1 MFSLAFSDINN
12 TVPINSSSGRE
23 STFGRSLMN
32 YVNSYLP
39 YQSYTVIDTI
49 SKLNPKFKSFQD
61 TGSKRTEALA
71 RQSVSSSSEYNELSP
86 TAFFNIDSNF
96 TQYMYANVQADKIA
110 RLRDYRVMA
119 AFSEVAEALDE
130 ICDESVNKD
139 ENNRIVKLEFPNDDL
154 KSEAKSD
161 LTEEFDK
168 IINYFEFEKKGWEYF
183 RNIMVDGELY
193 WENIIHKEREEEGVL
208 GVISVP
214 TELIDP
220 IFGNIQNM
228 LIKGYLLRKPVF
240 DQTNPSKVV
249 DYALVP
255 MDKNQITYVNSG
267 IWNENKTMRIPFIEN
282 ARRAYRQLSLIE
294 DSVVI
299 HRLARAPSRLVF
311 NVDVGTMPAPK
322 AEAYLRKMIQD
333 YWSKRTFDVDQ
344 AGQVNKFNPQSYLDN
359 YWFAKRQGSEG
370 TDVRELQGGPQL
382 NTLPDLDYFLIKL
395 YKSLKVPV
403 NRIAPD
409 SAYGDGMQILR
420 EELKFAK
427 FIMRMQMHFAESLK
441 NTFIVHL
448 KLKKLWKKHDIK
460 ETDFD
465 IKFTPPT
472 NFFEMRE
479 AQKAEIKYTTFNNM
493 TQNESISKT
502 YAQKKYL
509 RWSDQEILANR
520 AFLKKDKEL
529 EFELAQITAMGP
541 NWRQLTAAGGE
552 VVEGQP
558 MAAGGG
564 GAIPTG
570 SGGGGPVGSPAG
582 SMSGGGEEVP
592 PEFGP
597 PPSGASAPT
606 PPPSNEGKPPT
617 PEA

>member
-1 MFSLAFSDINN
+1 MSLNA
-12 TVPINSSSGRE
+12 SSGRE
-23 STFGRSLMN
+23 STFGRSLTN

-49 SKLNPKFKSFQD
+49 SKLNPKFRTFQD
-61 TGSKRTEALA
+61 TGSKRTEALS
-71 RQSVSSSSEYNELSP
+71 RQSISSTSEFNDISP

-96 TQYMYANVQADKIA
+96 TQYMYSNVQADKIS
-110 RLRDYRVMA
+110 RIRDYRVMA

-130 ICDESVNKD
+130 ICDESINKD
-139 ENNRIVKLEFPNDDL
+139 DNGDIVDIEFTNDNM
-154 KSEAKSD
+154 KSEVKAEI
-161 LTEEFDK
+161 TEEFKK
-168 IINYFEFEKKGWEYF
+168 IIGYFEFETKGWEYF
-183 RNIMVDGELY
+183 RHVMIDSEVY
-193 WENIIHKEREEEGVL
+193 WENIIHREREEEGIL
-208 GVISVP
+208 GIVSIP

-220 IFGNIQNM
+220 IFGNVQNM
-228 LIKGYLLRKPVF
+228 MIKGFLLRKPVF
-240 DQTNPSKVV
+240 DKTNPSKIV
-249 DYALVP
+249 DYAMIP

-267 IWNENKTMRIPFIEN
+267 IWNENKTMRVPFIEN

-311 NVDVGTMPAPK
+311 NVDIGTMPAPK

-344 AGQVNKFNPQSYLDN
+344 GGQVNKFNPQSYLDN

-370 TDVRELQGGPQL
+370 TDVKELQGGPQL

-403 NRIAPD
+403 NRISPE
-409 SAYGDGMQILR
+409 SANNDGMQMLR

-427 FIMRMQMHFAESLK
+427 FIMRMQIHFAESIK

-448 KLKKLWKKHDIK
+448 RLKKLWEKHDIK
-460 ETDFD
+460 ETDFQLR
-465 IKFTPPT
+465 FTPPT

-479 AQKAEIKYTTFNNM
+479 AQKSEIKYTTFNNM
-493 TQNESISKT
+493 VQNESISKT

-529 EFELAQITAMGP
+529 EFELAQIQANGP
-541 NWRQLTAAGGE
+541 MWKTGGEAVEGAALAAGAGGAVPTGE
-552 VVEGQP
+552 GAP
-558 MAAGGG
+558 AGGG
-564 GAIPTG
+564 GAAGGAPA
-570 SGGGGPVGSPAG
+570 GGGG
-582 SMSGGGEEVP
+582 GEAP
-592 PEFGP
+592 PSFGP
-597 PPSGASAPT
+597 PPSGGTEAAP
-606 PPPSNEGKPPT
+606 PAAEPAPSE
-617 PEA
+617 

>member
-1 MFSLAFSDINN
+1 MPANA
-12 TVPINSSSGRE
+12 SSGRE

-49 SKLNPKFKSFQD
+49 SKLNPKFKTFQD
-61 TGSKRTEALA
+61 TGSKRTEALS
-71 RQSVSSSSEYNELSP
+71 RQSISSSSEYNDISP

-110 RLRDYRVMA
+110 RIRDYRVMA

-130 ICDESVNKD
+130 ICDESINKN
-139 ENNRIVKLEFPNDDL
+139 ENGDIVTLEFPNENL
-154 KSEAKSD
+154 KTEIKGDIS
-161 LTEEFDK
+161 EEFEK
-168 IINYFEFEKKGWEYF
+168 LMGYFEFEKRGWEYF
-183 RNIMVDGELY
+183 RNVMVDGELY
-193 WENIIHKEREEEGVL
+193 WENIIHKEREEEGIL
-208 GVISVP
+208 GVVSVP

-220 IFGNIQNM
+220 IFGNVQNM

-240 DQTNPSKVV
+240 DKTNPSKIV
-249 DYALVP
+249 DYALIP

-267 IWNENKTMRIPFIEN
+267 IWNENKTIRLPFIEN

-299 HRLARAPSRLVF
+299 HRLARSPARLVF
-311 NVDVGTMPAPK
+311 NVDVGNMPAPK

-370 TDVRELQGGPQL
+370 TDVRELQGSPQL
-382 NTLPDLDYFLIKL
+382 NSLPDLDYFLIKL

-403 NRIAPD
+403 NRI
-409 SAYGDGMQILR
+409 SAEAGYNDGMQMLR

-427 FIMRMQMHFAESLK
+427 FIMRMQMQFSESLK

-448 KLKKLWKKHDIK
+448 KLKNLWKKYDLK
-460 ETDFD
+460 ETDFELR
-465 IKFTPPT
+465 FTPPT

-493 TQNESISKT
+493 VQNESISKT

-529 EFELAQITAMGP
+529 EFELAQIQANGP
-541 NWRQLTAAGGE
+541 MWKTGGEAVEGAALAAGS
-552 VVEGQP
+552 
-558 MAAGGG
+558 G

-570 SGGGGPVGSPAG
+570 DAAAAAPPAE
-582 SMSGGGEEVP
+582 GGGEAP
-592 PEFGP
+592 PAFGP
-597 PPSGASAPT
+597 PPAGGGGGATT
-606 PPPSNEGKPPT
+606 PPPAAGAPP
-617 PEA
+617 PSGEATA

>member
-1 MFSLAFSDINN
+1 
-12 TVPINSSSGRE
+12 
-23 STFGRSLMN
+23 MN

>member
-1 MFSLAFSDINN
+1 MPENA
-12 TVPINSSSGRE
+12 SSGRE

-49 SKLNPKFKSFQD
+49 SKLNPKFKTFQD
-61 TGSKRTEALA
+61 TGSRRTEALSK
-71 RQSVSSSSEYNELSP
+71 QSISSSSEYNDLSP
-86 TAFFNIDSNF
+86 SAFFNIDSNF
-96 TQYMYANVQADKIA
+96 SQYMYANIQADKIS
-110 RLRDYRVMA
+110 RIRDYRVMA
-119 AFSEVAEALDE
+119 AFSEVSEALDE
-130 ICDESVNKD
+130 ICDEAINKD
-139 ENNRIVKLEFPNDDL
+139 DNNKILHLEFKNEKI
-154 KSEAKSD
+154 KSEYRTEI
-161 LTEEFDK
+161 TEEFDK
-168 IINYFEFEKKGWEYF
+168 IVGYFEFEKKGWEYV
-183 RNIMVDGELY
+183 RSVLVDGELY

-208 GVISVP
+208 GVVSIP
-214 TELIDP
+214 TELVDP
-220 IFGNIQNM
+220 IFGNVQNLM
-228 LIKGYLLRKPVF
+228 VKGYLLRKPVF
-240 DQTNPSKVV
+240 DKNNPSKVL
-249 DYALVP
+249 DYALIP

-299 HRLARAPSRLVF
+299 HRLARSPSRLVF

-322 AEAYLRKMIQD
+322 AESYLRKMIQD

-344 AGQVNKFNPQSYLDN
+344 NGQVNKFNPQSYLDN

-370 TDVRELQGGPQL
+370 TDVKELQGGPQL
-382 NTLPDLDYFLIKL
+382 NNLPDLDYFLMKL

-403 NRIAPD
+403 NRISPE
-409 SAYGDGMQILR
+409 STHNDGMQILR
-420 EELKFAK
+420 EELKFAN
-427 FIMRMQMHFAESLK
+427 FLRRLQTHFSESIK

-448 KLKKLWKKHDIK
+448 RLKGLWDKFEIK

-465 IKFTPPT
+465 LYFTPPV

-509 RWSDQEILANR
+509 KWSDQEILANR

-529 EFELAQITAMGP
+529 EFELAQISANGS
-541 NWRQLTAAGGE
+541 NWRAVAAGDM
-552 VVEGQP
+552 VEGQP
-558 MAAGGG
+558 LASGGG
-564 GAIPTG
+564 GAVPSG
-570 SGGGGPVGSPAG
+570 EGGGAPVPEA
-582 SMSGGGEEVP
+582 GGGETP

-597 PPSGASAPT
+597 PPSGGESPAPAAENI
-606 PPPSNEGKPPT
+606 PPAEAPSE
-617 PEA
+617 

>member
-1 MFSLAFSDINN
+1 
-12 TVPINSSSGRE
+12 VPANASSGRE

-49 SKLNPKFKSFQD
+49 SKLNPKFKTFQD
-61 TGSKRTEALA
+61 TGSKRVEALS
-71 RQSVSSSSEYNELSP
+71 RQSISSSSEYNDISP
-86 TAFFNIDSNF
+86 SAFFNIDSNF
-96 TQYMYANVQADKIA
+96 SQYMYANVQADKIS
-110 RLRDYRVMA
+110 RIRDYRVMA

-130 ICDESVNKD
+130 ICDETMNKD
-139 ENNRIVKLEFPNDDL
+139 QNGDMVHIEFRKENFSTEATKEIKDEFH
-154 KSEAKSD
+154 
-161 LTEEFDK
+161 K
-168 IINYFEFEKKGWEYF
+168 ILNYFEFERKGWEYV
-183 RNIMVDGELY
+183 RSILVDGEIY
-193 WENIIHKEREEEGVL
+193 WENIIHKEREEEGIL
-208 GVISVP
+208 GIVSVP

-220 IFGNIQNM
+220 IFGNVQNM

-240 DQTNPSKVV
+240 DKANPSKIV
-249 DYALVP
+249 DYALIP

-294 DSVVI
+294 DSIVI
-299 HRLARAPSRLVF
+299 YRLARAPERLVF

-344 AGQVNKFNPQSYLDN
+344 GGQVNKFNPQSYLDN

-370 TDVRELQGGPQL
+370 TDVKSLPAGQAL
-382 NTLPDLDYFLIKL
+382 NSLPDLDYFLIKL
-395 YKSLKVPV
+395 YKALKVPV
-403 NRIAPD
+403 NRISPE
-409 SAYGDGMQILR
+409 SAYNDGMSILR
-420 EELKFAK
+420 EELKFAN
-427 FIMRMQMHFAESLK
+427 FIRRLQAQFSESIK

-448 KLKKLWKKHDIK
+448 RLKGIWDKYDVK

-465 IKFTPPT
+465 LEFTPPL
-472 NFFEMRE
+472 NFYEMRE

-509 RWSDQEILANR
+509 KWDDQEILANR

-529 EFELAQITAMGP
+529 EFELAQIQANGP
-541 NWRQLTAAGGE
+541 NWRAIASGSQEMA
-552 VVEGQP
+552 EGQP
-558 MAAGGG
+558 LAAGGG
-564 GAIPTG
+564 GAVPTG
-570 SGGGGPVGSPAG
+570 EGGAPPAAGGEAPPPAAGGGGGS
-582 SMSGGGEEVP
+582 EVP
-592 PEFGP
+592 PAFGP
-597 PPSGASAPT
+597 PPSGGGAEGGAAPAES
-606 PPPSNEGKPPT
+606 PAE
-617 PEA
+617 

>member
-1 MFSLAFSDINN
+1 LFSLAFSDINN
-12 TVPINSSSGRE
+12 TVPTNSSSGRE

-71 RQSVSSSSEYNELSP
+71 RQSISSSSEYNELSP

-139 ENNRIVKLEFPNDDL
+139 ENNKIVKLEFPNEDL
-154 KSEAKSD
+154 KSDAKSD

-183 RNIMVDGELY
+183 RNVMVDGELY

-208 GVISVP
+208 GVVSVP

-228 LIKGYLLRKPVF
+228 LIKGFLLRKPVF

-322 AEAYLRKMIQD
+322 AESYLRKMIQD

-448 KLKKLWKKHDIK
+448 KLKKLWSKYDVK

-541 NWRQLTAAGGE
+541 NWRQLTTAGGE

-558 MAAGGG
+558 MAAGSG

-570 SGGGGPVGSPAG
+570 SGGGAPAG
-582 SMSGGGEEVP
+582 SPIGGAGGGAEEAP
-592 PEFGP
+592 PDFGP

-606 PPPSNEGKPPT
+606 PPPSNEGKAPT

>member
-1 MFSLAFSDINN
+1 
-12 TVPINSSSGRE
+12 VPANASSGRE

-39 YQSYTVIDTI
+39 YQSYTVIDTLN
-49 SKLNPKFKSFQD
+49 KLNPKFKSFQD
-61 TGSKRTEALA
+61 TGSKRTEALS
-71 RQSVSSSSEYNELSP
+71 RQSISSSSEYNDLSP

-130 ICDESVNKD
+130 ICDEAINKND
-139 ENNRIVKLEFPNDDL
+139 NGNIATIEFANEDM
-154 KSEAKSD
+154 KSEVKEI

-168 IINYFEFEKKGWEYF
+168 LINYFEFERKGWEYF
-183 RNIMVDGELY
+183 RSVLVDGELY
-193 WENIIHKEREEEGVL
+193 WENIIHKEREEEGIL
-208 GVISVP
+208 GVVSVP

-220 IFGNIQNM
+220 IFGNVQNM

-240 DQTNPSKVV
+240 DPTNPQKVV
-249 DYALVP
+249 DYALIP
-255 MDKNQITYVNSG
+255 MDKNQVTYVNSG
-267 IWNENKTMRIPFIEN
+267 IWNENKTMRLPFIEN

-294 DSVVI
+294 DSIVI
-299 HRLARAPSRLVF
+299 YRLARAPERLVF

-359 YWFAKRQGSEG
+359 YWFAKRQGSDG
-370 TDVRELQGGPQL
+370 TTVQQIPGGQAL
-382 NTLPDLDYFLIKL
+382 NNLPDLDYFLMKL
-395 YKSLKVPV
+395 YKALKVPV
-403 NRIAPD
+403 NRISPD
-409 SAYGDGMQILR
+409 STYNDGMQILR

-427 FIMRMQMHFAESLK
+427 FIMRMQAQFSESLK
-441 NTFIVHL
+441 NTFIVHT
-448 KLKKLWKKHDIK
+448 KLKKLWKKYDLT

-465 IKFTPPT
+465 IKFVPPT

-493 TQNESISKT
+493 VQNESISKS
-502 YAQKKYL
+502 YAQKKFL
-509 RWSDQEILANR
+509 KWSDQEILANR

-529 EFELAQITAMGP
+529 EFELAQIQANGP
-541 NWRQLTAAGGE
+541 NWRQGIGGE
-552 VVEGQP
+552 TVGGQP
-558 MAAGGG
+558 MASGGG
-564 GAIPTG
+564 GALPTG
-570 SGGGGPVGSPAG
+570 EGGAPPAG
-582 SMSGGGEEVP
+582 APTPEGGAEAP
-592 PEFGP
+592 PAFGP
-597 PPSGASAPT
+597 PPTGGGTPPPTTTPPPT
-606 PPPSNEGKPPT
+606 PPAGE
-617 PEA
+617 

>member
-1 MFSLAFSDINN
+1 
-12 TVPINSSSGRE
+12 VPANASSGRD

-49 SKLNPKFKSFQD
+49 SKLNPKFKTFQD
-61 TGSKRTEALA
+61 TGSKRTEALS
-71 RQSVSSSSEYNELSP
+71 RQSISSSSEYNDISP
-86 TAFFNIDSNF
+86 SAFFNIDSNF
-96 TQYMYANVQADKIA
+96 SQYMYANVQADKIS
-110 RLRDYRVMA
+110 RIRDYRVMA

-130 ICDESVNKD
+130 ICDEAINKD
-139 ENNRIVKLEFPNDDL
+139 QNGDIVHIEYRKEGFS
-154 KSEAKSD
+154 SEAEKEIKD
-161 LTEEFDK
+161 EFK
-168 IINYFEFEKKGWEYF
+168 KVVNYFEFERKGWEYV
-183 RNIMVDGELY
+183 RSILVDGEIY
-193 WENIIHKEREEEGVL
+193 WENVIHKEREDAGVL
-208 GVISVP
+208 GVVSVP

-220 IFGNIQNM
+220 IFGNVQNM

-240 DQTNPSKVV
+240 DKANPSKIV
-249 DYALVP
+249 DYALIP

-294 DSVVI
+294 DSIVI
-299 HRLARAPSRLVF
+299 YRLARAPERLVF

-344 AGQVNKFNPQSYLDN
+344 GGQVNKFNPQSYLDN

-370 TDVRELQGGPQL
+370 TDVRSLPAGQAL
-382 NTLPDLDYFLIKL
+382 NSLPDLDYFLIKL

-403 NRIAPD
+403 NRISPE
-409 SAYGDGMQILR
+409 SAYNDGMSILR
-420 EELKFAK
+420 EELKFAN
-427 FIMRMQMHFAESLK
+427 FIRRIQAQFSESIK

-448 KLKKLWKKHDIK
+448 KLKGLWEKYDLK

-465 IKFTPPT
+465 LEFTPPL
-472 NFFEMRE
+472 NFYEMRE

-509 RWSDQEILANR
+509 KWDDQEILANR

-529 EFELAQITAMGP
+529 EFELAQIQANGP
-541 NWRQLTAAGGE
+541 NWRAIASGSE
-552 VVEGQP
+552 EMAEGQP
-558 MAAGGG
+558 LASGSGGAVPTGEGGAPPAGGG
-564 GAIPTG
+564 VP
-570 SGGGGPVGSPAG
+570 PPAG
-582 SMSGGGEEVP
+582 GSEGSEVP
-592 PEFGP
+592 PAFGP
-597 PPSGASAPT
+597 PPTTGGGEGEA
-606 PPPSNEGKPPT
+606 PPSEPPK
-617 PEA
+617 E

>member
-1 MFSLAFSDINN
+1 MPANA
-12 TVPINSSSGRE
+12 SSGRD

-49 SKLNPKFKSFQD
+49 SKLNPKFKTFQD
-61 TGSKRTEALA
+61 TGSKRTEALS
-71 RQSVSSSSEYNELSP
+71 RQSISSSSEYNDISP
-86 TAFFNIDSNF
+86 SAFFNIDSNF
-96 TQYMYANVQADKIA
+96 SQYMYANVQADKIS
-110 RLRDYRVMA
+110 RIRDYRVMA

-130 ICDESVNKD
+130 ICDEAINKD
-139 ENNRIVKLEFPNDDL
+139 QNGDIVHIEYRKEGFS
-154 KSEAKSD
+154 SEAEKEIKD
-161 LTEEFDK
+161 EFK
-168 IINYFEFEKKGWEYF
+168 KVVNYFEFERKGWEYV
-183 RNIMVDGELY
+183 RSILVDGEIY
-193 WENIIHKEREEEGVL
+193 WENVIHKEREDAGVL
-208 GVISVP
+208 GVVSVP

-220 IFGNIQNM
+220 IFGNVQNM

-240 DQTNPSKVV
+240 DKANPSKIV
-249 DYALVP
+249 DYALIP

-294 DSVVI
+294 DSIVI
-299 HRLARAPSRLVF
+299 YRLARAPERLVF

-344 AGQVNKFNPQSYLDN
+344 GGQVNKFNPQSYLDN

-370 TDVRELQGGPQL
+370 TDVRSLPAGQAL
-382 NTLPDLDYFLIKL
+382 NSLPDLDYFLIKL

-403 NRIAPD
+403 NRISPE
-409 SAYGDGMQILR
+409 SAYNDGMSILR
-420 EELKFAK
+420 EELKFAN
-427 FIMRMQMHFAESLK
+427 FIRRIQAQFSESIK

-448 KLKKLWKKHDIK
+448 KLKGLWEKYDLK

-465 IKFTPPT
+465 LEFTPPL
-472 NFFEMRE
+472 NFYEMRE

-509 RWSDQEILANR
+509 KWDDQEILANR

-529 EFELAQITAMGP
+529 EFELAQIQANGP
-541 NWRQLTAAGGE
+541 NWRAIASGSE
-552 VVEGQP
+552 EMAEGQP
-558 MAAGGG
+558 LASGSGGAVPTGEGGAPPAGGG
-564 GAIPTG
+564 VP
-570 SGGGGPVGSPAG
+570 PPAG
-582 SMSGGGEEVP
+582 GSEGSEVP
-592 PEFGP
+592 PAFGP
-597 PPSGASAPT
+597 PPTTGGGEGEA
-606 PPPSNEGKPPT
+606 PPSEPPK
-617 PEA
+617 E

>member
-1 MFSLAFSDINN
+1 MFLFSFNHINN
-12 TVPINSSSGRE
+12 NVPTNASTGRE

-49 SKLNPKFKSFQD
+49 SKLNPKFKTFQD
-61 TGSKRTEALA
+61 TGSRRTEALS
-71 RQSVSSSSEYNELSP
+71 RQSISSSSEYNDLSP
-86 TAFFNIDSNF
+86 SAFFNIDSNF
-96 TQYMYANVQADKIA
+96 SQYMYANVQADKIA
-110 RLRDYRVMA
+110 RIRDYRVMA
-119 AFSEVAEALDE
+119 AFSEVSEALDE
-130 ICDESVNKD
+130 ICDEAINKD
-139 ENNRIVKLEFPNDDL
+139 ENNKLVKLEFTKEKFNSDD
-154 KSEAKSD
+154 KEEIK
-161 LTEEFDK
+161 EEFDK
-168 IINYFEFEKKGWEYF
+168 IVNYFEFEKRGWEYI
-183 RNIMVDGELY
+183 RNLLVDGELY

-208 GVISVP
+208 GVVSVP

-220 IFGNIQNM
+220 IFGNVQNLM
-228 LIKGYLLRKPVF
+228 IKGFLLRKPVF
-240 DQTNPSKVV
+240 DKTNPSKIV
-249 DYALVP
+249 DYALIP

-267 IWNENKTMRIPFIEN
+267 TWNENKTMRIPFIEN

-322 AEAYLRKMIQD
+322 AEAYLRKLIQD

-403 NRIAPD
+403 NRISPE
-409 SAYGDGMQILR
+409 STYNDGMSVLR
-420 EELKFAK
+420 EELKFAN
-427 FIMRMQMHFAESLK
+427 FIRRLQSQFSESMK

-448 KLKKLWKKHDIK
+448 RLKGLWDKFNIK
-460 ETDFD
+460 ETDFNLN
-465 IKFTPPT
+465 FTPPV
-472 NFFEMRE
+472 NFYEMRE
-479 AQKAEIKYTTFNNM
+479 AQKAEIKFNAFNSM

-509 RWSDQEILANR
+509 KWDDQEILANR
-520 AFLKKDKEL
+520 AFLRKDKEL
-529 EFELAQITAMGP
+529 EFELAQIQANGS
-541 NWRQLTAAGGE
+541 NWRSVAAGDM
-552 VVEGQP
+552 VEGQP
-558 MAAGGG
+558 LAGGG
-564 GAIPTG
+564 GGAGVPTG
-570 SGGGGPVGSPAG
+570 EAGGVPAG
-582 SMSGGGEEVP
+582 GAPAPEAGGGEAP
-592 PEFGP
+592 PAFGP
-597 PPSGASAPT
+597 PPTEGTPAPT
-606 PPPSNEGKPPT
+606 AGG
-617 PEA
+617 EAGE

>member
-1 MFSLAFSDINN
+1 
-12 TVPINSSSGRE
+12 VPINSSSGRE

-39 YQSYTVIDTI
+39 YQSYTAIDTI
-49 SKLNPKFKSFQD
+49 SKLNPKFKTFQD
-61 TGSKRTEALA
+61 TGSKRTEALS
-71 RQSVSSSSEYNELSP
+71 RQSVSSSSEYNDLSP

-139 ENNRIVKLEFPNDDL
+139 ENNKIVKLEFYNESL
-154 KSEAKSD
+154 KSDAKSN

-168 IINYFEFEKKGWEYF
+168 IVNYFEFDKKGWEYF
-183 RNIMVDGELY
+183 RNVMVDGELY
-193 WENIIHKEREEEGVL
+193 WENIIHKEREDEGIL
-208 GVISVP
+208 GVVSVP
-214 TELIDP
+214 SELIDP
-220 IFGNIQNM
+220 IFGNVQNM

-249 DYALVP
+249 DYAMVP
-255 MDKNQITYVNSG
+255 MDKNQVTYVNSG

-322 AEAYLRKMIQD
+322 AESYLRKMIQD

-409 SAYGDGMQILR
+409 SAYSDGMQILR

-427 FIMRMQMHFAESLK
+427 FIMRMQMSFAESIK

-448 KLKKLWKKHDIK
+448 KLKKLWNKHDIK

-493 TQNESISKT
+493 VQNESISKT

-541 NWRQLTAAGGE
+541 NWRQLTTAGGE
-552 VVEGQP
+552 VAEGQP
-558 MAAGGG
+558 MAAGSGG
-564 GAIPTG
+564 PIPTG
-570 SGGGGPVGSPAG
+570 TGGGVPAG
-582 SMSGGGEEVP
+582 APTGGGGEEAP
-592 PEFGP
+592 PAFGP
-597 PPSGASAPT
+597 PPTSST
-606 PPPSNEGKPPT
+606 PPPQPTGGEAGTPT